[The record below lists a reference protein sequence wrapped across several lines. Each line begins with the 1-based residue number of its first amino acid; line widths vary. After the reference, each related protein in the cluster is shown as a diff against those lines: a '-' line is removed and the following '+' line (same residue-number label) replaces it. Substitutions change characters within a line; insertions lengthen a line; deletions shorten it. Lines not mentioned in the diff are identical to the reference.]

1 MRRNNRG
8 QTETAHVILL
18 AITMIIFVSLLFSVG
33 YIGLAAN
40 GVASEAQFM
49 KISGYVS
56 SEIVRAY
63 TLILSSNSTNSA
75 ILVSLSLPQTVCD
88 HSYGISVEPV
98 NGKPQIVAYAQ
109 DDSTIQGSS
118 SVCNVNATFG
128 GTIYSTASQPMVKLS
143 RSWNGVINIWL
154 GNSL

>member
-1 MRRNNRG
+1 MRRSNRG
-8 QTETAHVILL
+8 QTETAHVLLL
-18 AITMIIFVSLLFSVG
+18 AITMIIFTSLLFSVR

-63 TLILSSNSTNSA
+63 TLALSSNSTNSA
-75 ILVSLSLPQTVCD
+75 IQVRLSLPQTVCD
-88 HSYGISVEPV
+88 HSYGIYVKAV
-98 NGKPQIVAYAQ
+98 DKKPQVVAYAQ
-109 DDSTIQGSS
+109 DDATIQSSS

-143 RSWNGVINIWL
+143 RSSNGVIDIWL